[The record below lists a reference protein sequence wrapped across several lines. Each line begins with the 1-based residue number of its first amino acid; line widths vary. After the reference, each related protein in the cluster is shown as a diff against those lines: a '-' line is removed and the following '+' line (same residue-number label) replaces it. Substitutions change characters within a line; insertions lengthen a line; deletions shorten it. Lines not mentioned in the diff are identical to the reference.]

1 MEDHASLE
9 QRKAKA
15 RLLSAST
22 SSISVASHYNGSTSF
37 LNATDSR
44 IHLAG
49 STGGSRNQTDNNSSD
64 SLSDELM
71 CSSANGGNNLG
82 LSIIAR
88 SRSNTSVSA
97 AGGGRDEEGST
108 PRIRKKKEVV
118 YHIRGSDDLSLKTI
132 KFVKSGAGEGL
143 VAL

>member
-22 SSISVASHYNGSTSF
+22 SSISVASHYGGSTSF

-44 IHLAG
+44 LNL
-49 STGGSRNQTDNNSSD
+49 GGSRNQTNNNSSD
-64 SLSDELM
+64 SFSDSQM
-71 CSSANGGNNLG
+71 SGGVDG
-82 LSIIAR
+82 EGISIMR
-88 SRSNTSVSA
+88 SRSSTNISTAAVAAA
-97 AGGGRDEEGST
+97 AGSDERT
-108 PRIRKKKEVV
+108 PRIRRKREVV
-118 YHIRGSDDLSLKTI
+118 YHVRPSDDLSLKSI
-132 KFVKSGAGEGL
+132 KFVKNGAGEGL